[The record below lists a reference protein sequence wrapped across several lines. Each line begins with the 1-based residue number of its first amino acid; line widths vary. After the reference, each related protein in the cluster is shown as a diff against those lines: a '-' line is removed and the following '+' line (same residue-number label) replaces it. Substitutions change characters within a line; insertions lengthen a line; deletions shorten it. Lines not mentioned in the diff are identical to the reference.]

1 MIRHNIGHPNAGWS
15 NLFGPSYFR
24 SHRNYL
30 ILGIVLSAIQIF
42 IGLMEFAMA
51 IAASAYS
58 CRLFFSAN
66 DHVGAVHP
74 RSVHPGVVLSGAVH
88 PGVVAP
94 GAVHPGAV
102 YPGAVHP
109 GEFDYQNSSAVMVFP
124 GSVGNNQY
132 PKMATPE
139 MASSKLD
146 ELQIQ
151 IQEV

>member
-88 PGVVAP
+88 PG
-94 GAVHPGAV
+94 AV

>member
-58 CRLFFSAN
+58 CRVFCSGN

-74 RSVHPGVVLSGAVH
+74 
-88 PGVVAP
+88 
-94 GAVHPGAV
+94 GAVHPGAIG
-102 YPGAVHP
+102 YQNPGAVMVSP
-109 GEFDYQNSSAVMVFP
+109 GTVA
-124 GSVGNNQY
+124 NQY
-132 PKMATPE
+132 PKMAAPEMAALEMAASGMATPE
-139 MASSKLD
+139 MDAPKLD

-151 IQEV
+151 QIKEV

>member
-1 MIRHNIGHPNAGWS
+1 MA
-15 NLFGPSYFR
+15 
-24 SHRNYL
+24 
-30 ILGIVLSAIQIF
+30 
-42 IGLMEFAMA
+42 FAMA

-58 CRLFFSAN
+58 CRVFCSGN

-74 RSVHPGVVLSGAVH
+74 RSVPPGVVLSGAVH
-88 PGVVAP
+88 PGVVHSGAVHP

-102 YPGAVHP
+102 HPGAVHP
-109 GEFDYQNSSAVMVFP
+109 GEFDYQNPGEVMVFP

-132 PKMATPE
+132 PKMDTPE
-139 MASSKLD
+139 MAASKLD